1 MIIAVDFDGTIVE
14 HKYPRIGETKLFAF
28 EALKELQ
35 KQGHQLI
42 LWTYRAGKELEHAV
56 DFCKKNGI
64 EFYAV
69 NKNYS
74 EETFDENLLSRKIY
88 ADIYIDDRNIGGF
101 LGWSKIWEVLDQTD
115 THLKSQKAERNINK
129 LNYSEK
135 IKNIFKKKNK

>member
-1 MIIAVDFDGTIVE
+1 MIIAIDFDGTIVE
-14 HKYPRIGETKLFAF
+14 HKYPKIGETKLFAF
-28 EALKELQ
+28 ETLKELQ
-35 KQGHQLI
+35 KQGYQLI
-42 LWTYRAGKELEHAV
+42 LWTYRAGKELKNAV

-74 EETFDENLLSRKIY
+74 EEVFDEKIMSRKIY